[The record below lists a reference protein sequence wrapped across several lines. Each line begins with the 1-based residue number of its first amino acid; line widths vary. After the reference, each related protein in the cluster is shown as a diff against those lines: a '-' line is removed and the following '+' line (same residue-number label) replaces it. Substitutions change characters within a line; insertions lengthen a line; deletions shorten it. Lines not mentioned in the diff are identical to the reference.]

1 MTRLVGTTVR
11 RRFKAAA
18 IGCAVLLLGLAAAT
32 PAAHASFIVNISEI
46 GSDVVATGSGSLNL
60 DGLGGPANTSSGSA
74 IWPDG
79 GLVVI
84 GPLGFPTLDAYD
96 IFGPDFGPGG
106 FEPADSGSGDNVGVI
121 GLFSVL
127 VVPLGYSSG
136 DPLAGSA
143 TWESE
148 TFASLGLTPGVYT
161 FTIPNDTFTVVISA
175 VPMPAT
181 LLLLVSAVASVGAA
195 RAWRRRR

>member
-1 MTRLVGTTVR
+1 MSATRTTVR
-11 RRFKAAA
+11 RRLKAAA
-18 IGCAVLLLGLAAAT
+18 LACAVLVLGLAAAT
-32 PAAHASFIVNISEI
+32 PAAHASFIVNVSEV

-60 DGLGGPANTSSGSA
+60 DGLGGPSNTSSGSA

-84 GPLGFPTLDAYD
+84 GPLGFSTLDAYD
-96 IFGPDFGPGG
+96 IFGPDFGSGG

-143 TWESE
+143 TWEGE
-148 TFASLGLTPGVYT
+148 TFASLGLAPGEYT
-161 FTIPNDTFTVVISA
+161 FTLPNDTFTVVIA
-175 VPMPAT
+175 EVPMPAT
-181 LLLLVSAVASVGAA
+181 LLLLVSAFAGLGAV
-195 RAWRRRR
+195 RTWRRR